1 MEGIPAVAVA
11 AAVEGTAAARTQQL
25 AAVGAGVWHSAA
37 VTSSGDVWTWGRD
50 EFGQLGHGARL
61 DGAFVLMVS
70 SAALPCLLRGLP
82 VPRLA
87 VVYDGSGSKHGTAK
101 ENRNRSARLR

>member
-82 VPRLA
+82 VPR
-87 VVYDGSGSKHGTAK
+87 DTTPG
-101 ENRNRSARLR
+101 RRL